1 MTPAAVREMGL
12 RLVEEEMS
20 ARRFAEGSKRAVRIA
35 LRDFYR
41 WVQKRKK
48 GDLGSYGKRDF
59 LRYLS
64 VLSSQASKRTGE
76 ALVPSTINQRLSSV
90 YLLYSCLYRSGV
102 IAENPTHGLDLRV
115 PEPRAWRRRPL
126 TREEI
131 TKFLE
136 TIDLETPTGLRDRT
150 LFELLYSSGLRVGEA
165 ASLRVKDIDFER
177 RLMIVRGKFDRD
189 RMVPISEVAHDF
201 LVHYLGTRIDNP
213 EAWIFPGRDG
223 RLAQTTI
230 SERFRELLRR
240 FDMDRPEI
248 STHSIRH
255 STATH
260 LLENGASV
268 RHVQELLGHRDIEST
283 VRYTQVMTDGLAKVY
298 HAHHPREHE
307 LLAEVDED
315 YRRRLAAT
323 LKPTDCGRQPGTVES
338 GRGRDEEAW
347 RSEFP
352 DGPSVPQR

>member
-1 MTPAAVREMGL
+1 MKAETAREFAL

-20 ARRFAEGSKRAVRIA
+20 ARRLVEGTRKAIRIA
-35 LRDFYR
+35 LRDFFR
-41 WVQKRKK
+41 WAKGRDIRAFGKK
-48 GDLGSYGKRDF
+48 DLVAFMAWLGELK
-59 LRYLS
+59 
-64 VLSSQASKRTGE
+64 SKRSGE
-76 ALVPSTINQRLSSV
+76 PLVASTINSRFHAVSA
-90 YLLYSCLYRSGV
+90 LYSTLYRAGV
-102 IAENPTHGLDLRV
+102 IAENPAHGLNLKV
-115 PEPRAWRRRPL
+115 PEARTWRRRPL
-126 TREEI
+126 TRAEI

-136 TIDLETPTGLRDRT
+136 TIDLASPTGLRDRT

-165 ASLRVKDIDFER
+165 AALKVKDIDFER

-201 LVHYLGTRIDNP
+201 LVHYLGTRIDNS

-268 RHVQELLGHRDIEST
+268 RHVQELLGHLDIEST

-307 LLAEVDED
+307 LHAEVDED
-315 YRRRLAAT
+315 YRRKLAAA
-323 LKPTDCGRQPGTVES
+323 LKPTDCGRQTGTVES
-338 GRGRDEEAW
+338 ARGRDKNGL
-347 RSEFP
+347 RNEFP
-352 DGPSVPQR
+352 DGHSVPER